1 MDEPLN
7 KKKPGFALGIIIGG
21 CIAAAVFL
29 IVLAVFKGSGMLSS
43 ESRKP
48 SSISEYADAKL
59 SAIEGLIQLHYLGEI
74 DQEAE
79 EEGLY
84 KGLVE
89 SLDDPYASYFSA
101 DEYAD
106 QVEKVTKEYYGIG
119 ATLTKDEESGMVS
132 VVYIYEGTPAD
143 RAGLRVDD
151 IIVSANGYEATDMS
165 LDEFVDQIRGEE
177 GTDVE
182 LKVAREGE
190 KELLTFDVTREEIE
204 LPTVDYEMY
213 DGDIGYILISRF
225 ATNTGTEFRDAV
237 DDLTAQGMKAL
248 ILDVRYNPGGLF
260 HTAVEVLDMIL
271 PEGVVVYTED
281 KYGKRQE
288 EVSDAEHF
296 MDLPIA
302 VLISENSASAAE
314 ILAGAIR
321 DFDYGTLIG
330 TTTYGKGVVQNTYP
344 LTDGSAVKLTIEQY
358 FTPSGEN
365 IQGVGISPDIE
376 LEYDFLGK
384 EDDEYDYTLDNQV
397 MKAIEVLKKEIE
409 RR

>member
-1 MDEPLN
+1 MEEPLN

-29 IVLAVFKGSGMLSS
+29 IVLAIFSGTGMLSS
-43 ESRKP
+43 GSKKP
-48 SSISEYADAKL
+48 ESISEYADAKL

-74 DQEAE
+74 DKAAE

-89 SLDDPYASYFSA
+89 SLNDPYASYFTA
-101 DEYAD
+101 EEYTD
-106 QVEKVTKEYYGIG
+106 QIEKVTKEYYGIG
-119 ATLTKDEESGMVS
+119 ATLTKDEDTGQVS
-132 VVYIYEGTPAD
+132 VVYVYEGTPAD
-143 RAGLRVDD
+143 KAGLKVDD
-151 IIVSANGYEATDMS
+151 IIVSANGYEATEMT

-177 GTDVE
+177 GTDVV
-182 LKVAREGE
+182 LKVARESE
-190 KELLTFDVTREEIE
+190 KDLLTFEVTREEIE
-204 LPTVDYEMY
+204 LPTIDYEMY
-213 DGDIGYILISRF
+213 DGDVGYILISRF
-225 ATNTGTEFRDAV
+225 ATNTGTEFKDAV
-237 DDLTAQGMKAL
+237 DDLMAQGMKGL

-260 HTAVEVLDMIL
+260 HSAVEVLDMIL
-271 PEGVVVYTED
+271 PEGIVVYTED
-281 KYGKRQE
+281 KYGNRQE

-296 MDLPIA
+296 LDLPIA
-302 VLISENSASAAE
+302 VLISENSASASE

-358 FTPSGEN
+358 FTPDGEN

-376 LEYDFLGK
+376 LEYEFLG
-384 EDDEYDYTLDNQV
+384 EDGDEYDYTLDNQV
-397 MKAIEVLKKEIE
+397 MKAIEVLKKK
-409 RR
+409 